1 MYHIRRQPLFS
12 RASRLSPR
20 KQSEMR
26 GGWRVYILCVDI
38 AITITATTTATITI
52 TIPITITA
60 TATATVA
67 WVPSNLRTGTN
78 IDPQLPSRIHT
89 LLQFFFFLSFFSRLL
104 V

>member
-38 AITITATTTATITI
+38 A
-52 TIPITITA
+52 ITITA